1 MPECLLESSLN
12 LRGIGLESPKAPK
25 AQRWAQYIG
34 VAREPSLQQPLALEQ
49 LAATSGAPEVSLR
62 LKALNHLSRRCLSN
76 AGILRK
82 RADGSVRQLGTRQ
95 QRKQNLI
102 ARRPKRCAREIAR
115 WSTSA
120 LDAREIAR
128 PERQEAVSGPVDVID
143 SALLEVLTE
152 SRCHVGRHQNRRL
165 PLRAAHLRRHV
176 TGELIAKMHPLDL
189 RVQPPN
195 APWSLDLDHGVK
207 APVGLARA
215 QDSGI
220 RSPNEGKSSEVV

>member
-1 MPECLLESSLN
+1 VLSRAQPY
-12 LRGIGLESPKAPK
+12 LRGIGLESPKSPK

-34 VAREPSLQQPLALEQ
+34 VAREPSFQQPLALEQ
-49 LAATSGAPEVSLR
+49 LAATSRAPEISLG
-62 LKALNHLSRRCLSN
+62 LKALNHLSRRCLPHTR
-76 AGILRK
+76 ILCK
-82 RADGSVRQLGTRQ
+82 RPDRSVRQLGTRE

-102 ARRPKRCAREIAR
+102 AGGPKRCAWEIAR

-120 LDAREIAR
+120 LDPREIAG
-128 PERQEAVSGPVDVID
+128 PERQKAVSGPVDVID
-143 SALLEVLTE
+143 SALLKVLTK
-152 SRCHVGRHQNRRL
+152 SRCYVGRHQNRRL

-176 TGELIAKMHPLDL
+176 TGELITEMRPLDL
-189 RVQPPN
+189 RVEPPN